1 MVEILN
7 STYVKADL
15 KQVAD
20 NVSQMNDEEITLLLS
35 LLGDLE
41 EFLWYFRWL
50 GHWACLLRSKAIFQ
64 TV

>member
-41 EFLWYFRWL
+41 EFLWYFR
-50 GHWACLLRSKAIFQ
+50 
-64 TV
+64 